1 MLTVKKQNEKDKKQM
16 KAKGGGEEEEKG
28 APCES
33 GPGADLRPAFIHSSP
48 TRRGRKGNR
57 DAGNEDISYKTDL
70 LVLLITYL
78 L

>member
-48 TRRGRKGNR
+48 
-57 DAGNEDISYKTDL
+57 DAGEGVKVIV
-70 LVLLITYL
+70 VLETRTYHAKL
-78 L
+78 TF